1 MLIAGLCVLAAFL
14 IFIIITYF
22 LMRKDI
28 KLEVEGK
35 NFRVATK
42 GSKLKIFIND
52 QLVASDDM
60 PQLIYGE
67 TYNVKFAEEEF
78 EVKCQTNSFGNVFR
92 VEIFKDEK
100 LIKDNGKVLKTK
112 KTN

>member
-14 IFIIITYF
+14 IFIVITYF
-22 LMRKDI
+22 LMRKDLKI
-28 KLEVEGK
+28 EVEGK
-35 NFRVATK
+35 IFRVTTK
-42 GSKLKIFIND
+42 VSKLAIFIND

-67 TYNVKFAEEEF
+67 TYKVKFLEEEF
-78 EVKCQTNSFGNVFR
+78 EVKCQTNSFGNVLR
-92 VEIFKDEK
+92 VEIFKDDK

-112 KTN
+112 KTK